1 MAQAFFQ
8 EDEILGKA
16 YDGRLARRLWNFIHP
31 YQRIVFIT
39 ALFACLMV
47 VVDLLAPFLT
57 QVAID
62 QYIAPKG
69 MTTLTIAE
77 RQRGALMIALA
88 FLLTLCI
95 GFGLRYFRMFQPDY
109 FAAIRE

>member
-1 MAQAFFQ
+1 MAQTYFQ

-16 YDGRLARRLWNFIHP
+16 YDGRLARRLWNFIQP
-31 YQRIVFIT
+31 YQRTVYIT
-39 ALFACLMV
+39 ALFATLMV

-69 MTTLTIAE
+69 VTTLSIAE
-77 RQRGALMIALA
+77 RQQGALFIAVV
-88 FLLTLCI
+88 FLLTLCV
-95 GFGLRYFRMFQPDY
+95 GFCLRYFQNY
-109 FAAIRE
+109 

>member
-31 YQRIVFIT
+31 YQRTIYIT
-39 ALFACLMV
+39 AIFACVMV

-69 MTTLTIAE
+69 ATTLSIGERASAE
-77 RQRGALMIALA
+77 Y
-88 FLLTLCI
+88 C
-95 GFGLRYFRMFQPDY
+95 
-109 FAAIRE
+109 